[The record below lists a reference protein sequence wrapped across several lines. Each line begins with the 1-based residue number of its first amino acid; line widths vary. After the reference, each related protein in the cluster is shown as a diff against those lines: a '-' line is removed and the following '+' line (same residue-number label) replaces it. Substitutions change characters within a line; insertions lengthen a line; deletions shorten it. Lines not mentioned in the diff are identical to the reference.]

1 MRDTQYPPN
10 INAVDTQGNS
20 CLHCAAYRGH
30 KKTAVLLLQNGID
43 TNIRNNSGTYI
54 FGYLIRNGLC
64 HLCGNSKKDIQNCSN
79 FGSFFIRMALGKTA
93 LELAYDPQMIQILN
107 VKSVRK
113 VRKTVNRLEGPL
125 LRRSRFLGWRPV
137 WVCFK

>member
-1 MRDTQYPPN
+1 
-10 INAVDTQGNS
+10 
-20 CLHCAAYRGH
+20 
-30 KKTAVLLLQNGID
+30 
-43 TNIRNNSGTYI
+43 
-54 FGYLIRNGLC
+54 
-64 HLCGNSKKDIQNCSN
+64 
-79 FGSFFIRMALGKTA
+79 MALGKTA